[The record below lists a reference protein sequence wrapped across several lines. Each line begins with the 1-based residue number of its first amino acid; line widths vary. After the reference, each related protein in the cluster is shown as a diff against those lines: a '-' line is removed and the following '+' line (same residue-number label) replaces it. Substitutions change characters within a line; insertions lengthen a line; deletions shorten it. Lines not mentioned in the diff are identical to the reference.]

1 MIWEALG
8 ATALG
13 LVIAYAATRQIP
25 ERLPNAALV
34 LVTGPTAA
42 LLGGLISRVVLGQG
56 HFLATLAV
64 AALVSV
70 AILSL
75 LISENVRPPRGL
87 RANVVGPPHG
97 AEGA

>member
-8 ATALG
+8 ASVLG
-13 LVIAYAATRQIP
+13 LVIAYAATRQLS
-25 ERLPNAALV
+25 ERLPDRALV
-34 LVTGPTAA
+34 LVTGPVAA
-42 LLGGLISRVVLGQG
+42 LLGGLICRVVLGEG
-56 HFLATLAV
+56 HLLASLTV

-75 LISENVRPPRGL
+75 LVGESGRPPRL
-87 RANVVGPPHG
+87 RANVVPPPHG